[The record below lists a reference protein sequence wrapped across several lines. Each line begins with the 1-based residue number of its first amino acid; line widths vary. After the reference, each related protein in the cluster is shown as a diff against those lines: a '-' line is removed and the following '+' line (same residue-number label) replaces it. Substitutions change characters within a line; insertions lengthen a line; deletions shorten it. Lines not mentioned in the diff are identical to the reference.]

1 VRVTI
6 VPSSVGGKGV
16 LRTQFLTSYLVND
29 TVAIDAGSLGF
40 YRTPKEQAQ
49 VKHLFLSHSHLDH
62 VASLPAFLDNTY
74 DPDGGDP
81 VTVYGGAETLECLRR
96 DLFNDRLWP
105 NFLQPPPPRPP
116 FLKLRLLE
124 PGVPVSVAGL
134 RLTPVPVCH
143 AVPTLGFIVEEP
155 GSTVVF
161 PSDTGPTEEIWV
173 RSAAVANLRA
183 VFLEACFPNEM
194 AWLAEL
200 ARHLTPAL
208 FAAETAKLKQPATF
222 IAVHVHP
229 RHRGRVVK
237 QLRALGLS
245 NLQIGQFGVP
255 YEF

>member
-1 VRVTI
+1 
-6 VPSSVGGKGV
+6 VPSSVGGK
-16 LRTQFLTSYLVND
+16 RMRQTQFLTSYLVND
-29 TVAIDAGSLGF
+29 AVAIDAGSLGF
-40 YRTPKEQAQ
+40 YRSPRKQALI
-49 VKHLFLSHSHLDH
+49 KHLFLSHSHLDH

-74 DPDGGDP
+74 NPEADP
-81 VTVYGGAETLECLRR
+81 VIVYGGAETLECLRR

-116 FLKLRLLE
+116 FLKLQMLE
-124 PGVPVSVAGL
+124 PGVPVAVAGL

-155 GSTVVF
+155 GATVVF

-173 RSAAVANLRA
+173 RSSAAANLKA
-183 VFLEACFPNEM
+183 VFLEACFPNELG
-194 AWLAEL
+194 WLADV

-208 FAAETAKLKQPATF
+208 FAAEAAKLKQPATF

-229 RHRGRVVK
+229 RHRERVVEE
-237 QLRALGLS
+237 LAALGLP